1 MAEWTLTEAQQH
13 LDDWLAAERALAT
26 GQSYNMNGYSLT
38 RADLQTVRDR
48 INFWRAEVA
57 RLTTGRKSGPK
68 IFRVV
73 PRDL

>member
-1 MAEWTLTEAQQH
+1 
-13 LDDWLAAERALAT
+13 
-26 GQSYNMNGYSLT
+26 MNGYSLT